1 MAATAKKAQNVYAP
15 SRVYSYSRAA
25 TAEKLP
31 YPSYEEDDNIPAQ
44 IPRVEPKRH
53 AAPRTRIIREATPAQ
68 KRKQRTMPNLV
79 SVIGVLTIAAILIG
93 LVLRYAAITSAY
105 SKVNAMEAKIEES
118 RRRITELEVQ
128 LDEAVTLD
136 EARSTALEEGLNY
149 PNAGQIVK
157 VNGAVG
163 GYMSG
168 SSKTAGAQP
177 EEPTEP

>member
-25 TAEKLP
+25 TAEKL
-31 YPSYEEDDNIPAQ
+31 SYEEAESIPAQ
-44 IPRVEPKRH
+44 IPRAEPKRH

-68 KRKQRTMPNLV
+68 KRKQRTMPKLV

-168 SSKTAGAQP
+168 SSKTADAQP

>member
-25 TAEKLP
+25 TAEKLA

-44 IPRVEPKRH
+44 IPRAEPKRH

-68 KRKQRTMPNLV
+68 KRKQRTMPKLV

-168 SSKTAGAQP
+168 SPKTAGAQP

>member
-15 SRVYSYSRAA
+15 SRVYSYSSAA

-31 YPSYEEDDNIPAQ
+31 YPSYEEDDNI

-53 AAPRTRIIREATPAQ
+53 AAPRTRIIREATPSQ
-68 KRKQRTMPNLV
+68 KRKQRTMPKLV

-168 SSKTAGAQP
+168 SSKTADAQP

>member
-1 MAATAKKAQNVYAP
+1 M
-15 SRVYSYSRAA
+15 
-25 TAEKLP
+25 
-31 YPSYEEDDNIPAQ
+31 
-44 IPRVEPKRH
+44 PK
-53 AAPRTRIIREATPAQ
+53 
-68 KRKQRTMPNLV
+68 LV

-168 SSKTAGAQP
+168 SSKTADAQP